1 MTEELLTRIRK
12 GIIEYKQKHAIKN
25 NDVFAEHFI
34 RSIAFSP
41 KNPGF
46 KLKEITKWKVLVEG
60 DLGDVEILE
69 FDTKDEAQARFDEEY
84 PNGATA
90 EAKGYLMYQA
100 PADFMPTAGGQER
113 TQVDLQGFEDAEA
126 VNIIIE
132 KTKSNIVANI
142 TDILNNLKGEN
153 ETGDPNNHKPNTLSE
168 AVEKRAKL
176 QFELEMSKANTVFG
190 LIMDNAETGEKY
202 IIPKDSWENQNMAKK
217 GEHLT
222 YPNLARMPVKSS
234 KKSKSI
240 GYSLLLE
247 LDRFLSDDLGVS
259 VGMVLARSHTKL
271 AQNFGA
277 NPEWRESIGG
287 SQNRAEDSTNSEFN
301 FGKHLGSNLREMIDE
316 MANKGF
322 DIQPI
327 FDSRSGGNCIGIVK
341 LSDVVGIMSDLS
353 FVLRDDD
360 TVSVLKNYGADGLI
374 RPPPPQIDASTDLS
388 VVGNILKHGNECVI
402 VKYDPEHFYPT
413 NENHGE
419 REEIKKI
426 LEPGFHIMTSH
437 DIIAYRLG

>member
-90 EAKGYLMYQA
+90 EAQGYLMYQA

-113 TQVDLQGFEDAEA
+113 TQVDLQRFEDAEA
-126 VNIIIE
+126 INIIIE

-168 AVEKRAKL
+168 AVEKRTKL

-247 LDRFLSDDLGVS
+247 LDRFLSDDLELVQ
-259 VGMVLARSHTKL
+259 AW
-271 AQNFGA
+271 F
-277 NPEWRESIGG
+277 
-287 SQNRAEDSTNSEFN
+287 
-301 FGKHLGSNLREMIDE
+301 
-316 MANKGF
+316 
-322 DIQPI
+322 
-327 FDSRSGGNCIGIVK
+327 
-341 LSDVVGIMSDLS
+341 
-353 FVLRDDD
+353 
-360 TVSVLKNYGADGLI
+360 
-374 RPPPPQIDASTDLS
+374 
-388 VVGNILKHGNECVI
+388 
-402 VKYDPEHFYPT
+402 
-413 NENHGE
+413 
-419 REEIKKI
+419 
-426 LEPGFHIMTSH
+426 
-437 DIIAYRLG
+437 